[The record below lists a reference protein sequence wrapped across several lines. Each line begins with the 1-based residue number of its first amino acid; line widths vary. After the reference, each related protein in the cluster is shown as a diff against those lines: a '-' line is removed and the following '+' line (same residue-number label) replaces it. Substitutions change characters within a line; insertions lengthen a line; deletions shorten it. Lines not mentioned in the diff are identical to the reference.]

1 MADIKARNVVTGT
14 IKTADRTVKHLSR
27 DVRESERSIKEAA
40 DRSGVTQDSASSPDN
55 APADV
60 LQYAE
65 MRASGYAAEKMFH
78 GGKSAANGI
87 LKTAKEP
94 FRLQGRKK
102 IAKQQAQAAKAA
114 AKNARQTIKQSAHTI
129 KTAAQSVGKGTKAT
143 VKTAQGTVKTAQ
155 AGIKTAQTAVQTTT
169 KTAQATAQA
178 SVKTAQA
185 AAQAARV
192 SAQAAA
198 QAARATVQAVIAAV
212 KALVAAV
219 EEVGGLIAAGGWI
232 VVAVILVIA
241 LIGAIVAGAM
251 GIFTS
256 DDTQGRTLLSS
267 QRIIEA
273 SLATSKLPEQQSN
286 LIGYDKVVTRPAPI
300 ITEWDDIL
308 AVYSVR
314 AQKAGLPPSVMT
326 DEAVELL
333 TKTTWDMV
341 YFEPTYEELTVTE
354 TAADGTQTSR
364 TAKFGVV
371 NIKYR
376 TAEEMAAKYGFSEDE
391 KQILTEIVSMG
402 ALESTLPPIGN
413 SAGFQT
419 PCPSAKMQLNDYP
432 TKPGSTVYHPGRDI
446 FTPAGTPV
454 IATYAGTV
462 IHVNDVPGMAPGHIV
477 VEHSFGEVKYYSVYA
492 HCGNITVSVGQ
503 AVESGAQIAIVAE
516 PPENEPGEAHLHF
529 EIRQHGM
536 DAFINGTDPLLW
548 IPH

>member
-27 DVRESERSIKEAA
+27 DVRESGRTIKEAA
-40 DRSGVTQDSASSPDN
+40 DRSGVTQDAASSPDN

-65 MRASGYAAEKMFH
+65 MRASGYAAEKVFH
-78 GGKSAANGI
+78 GGKSAVNGV

-94 FRLQGRKK
+94 FRIQGRKQ

-129 KTAAQSVGKGTKAT
+129 KTAAQGVGKGTQAT

-155 AGIKTAQTAVQTTT
+155 AGIKTAQTA
-169 KTAQATAQA
+169 AQA
-178 SVKTAQA
+178 SAKTAQA
-185 AAQAARV
+185 AAQTTAKAAQTAAQAARAA
-192 SAQAAA
+192 AQAAA
-198 QAARATVQAVIAAV
+198 QAARATAHAVVAAV
-212 KALVAAV
+212 KAIAAAIG
-219 EEVGGLIAAGGWI
+219 ELGGLIAAGGWI

-241 LIGAIVAGAM
+241 LIGVIVASAM
-251 GIFTS
+251 GIFAG
-256 DDTQGRTLLSS
+256 DDTQGRTLISS
-267 QRIIEA
+267 QRIIET
-273 SLATSKLPEQQSN
+273 SLVVSKLPEQQSN
-286 LIGYDKVVTRPAPI
+286 LIGYDKLVTRPAPI

-314 AQKAGLPPSVMT
+314 AQKAGIPPSVMT

-341 YFEPTYEELTVTE
+341 YFEPTYEDLTVTE

-364 TAKFGVV
+364 TARFGVI

-376 TAEEMAAKYGFSEDE
+376 TAEEMAVKYGFTADE
-391 KQILTEIVSMG
+391 KNMLAEIISMG
-402 ALESTLPPIGN
+402 ALESTLPPVGN
-413 SAGFQT
+413 SAGFKN

-454 IATYAGTV
+454 LASYAGTV
-462 IHVNDVPGMAPGHIV
+462 THVNDMPGVAAGHIV
-477 VEHSFGEVKYYSVYA
+477 IEHTFGEDKYYSVYA

-503 AVESGAQIAIVAE
+503 TVETGTQIAIVAE
-516 PPENEPGEAHLHF
+516 PPENESGEAHLHF
-529 EIRQHGM
+529 EIRKGGTS
-536 DAFINGTDPLLW
+536 AFTNGTDPLQW